1 MIVCDTAPLVA
12 AALYRDP
19 DHRRCVDLFA
29 GLRLANRPMFIPAP
43 IVAEV
48 GYLLAR
54 KAGAHIE
61 AHFLRSLAAGD
72 FILTDLTQADCGRM
86 AELVEQY
93 ADLPLGTSDAS
104 VIAVA
109 ERLDITEVATL
120 DHRHFT
126 VVRPRHVNAL
136 TLLPEN

>member
-1 MIVCDTAPLVA
+1 ML
-12 AALYRDP
+12 
-19 DHRRCVDLFA
+19 
-29 GLRLANRPMFIPAP
+29 IPAP

-48 GYLLAR
+48 GYLVAR
-54 KAGAHIE
+54 KAGAQIE

-72 FILTDLTQADCGRM
+72 FVLVDLTEADCARM

-109 ERLDITEVATL
+109 ERLNVIEVATL

-126 VVRPRHVNAL
+126 VVRPRHVKAL
-136 TLLPEN
+136 ALLPEK